1 MEQEEKKGKTSS
13 TGKLN
18 DLREKNTNNQ
28 QKIVK

>member
-13 TGKLN
+13 TDKLN